1 VGLYRHCRRR
11 AGQRRLAAGRG
22 LAAQVACQ
30 TDPRTGETG
39 QAAAEGVR
47 ASVYLTVAQTM
58 IAIDQLL
65 VDRPKIRAELY
76 GAVPDDDAN
85 LSRQQAEAAA
95 EMLADMF
102 DMVMANGRH
111 ISAPVNDGW
120 RAYMTD
126 VIADSLTMRKF
137 WRENR
142 HWYDPSLQEILDP
155 PTQSSTDWPSFR
167 QWSG

>member
-1 VGLYRHCRRR
+1 MSMWVSI
-11 AGQRRLAAGRG
+11 ATVVAG
-22 LAAQVACQ
+22 LASVGSLLAVAWQLRSLARQ
-30 TDPRTGETG
+30 TRE
-39 QAAAEGVR
+39 QARQAEAAAEGVR

-58 IAIDQLL
+58 IAIDQFL

-102 DMVMANGRH
+102 DMVVANGRH

-126 VIADSLTMRKF
+126 VIADSPTMRKF

-142 HWYDPSLQEILDP
+142 HWYDPLLQEILDP
-155 PTQSSTDWPSFR
+155 PTQSSTDRPS
-167 QWSG
+167 